1 MDVMEELSKR
11 SEYDELGIDYELV
24 LNEQGI
30 PVARIK
36 EEMSTLESVGQGL
49 QRVGAAG
56 VGTVAGV
63 LGATAGLPTDL
74 VGLING
80 IKDAVSAEDG
90 KKLDAFSKGFS
101 EFSKGGIIPGS
112 EFYKELWDKT
122 VDSLETYSPE
132 MKEDAKAG
140 FSFGEFFDVAGPVGV
155 GVAKA
160 PQIIKGT
167 KKKLEKVGE
176 SAQKRL
182 DEDKGSVTVS
192 SMGVG
197 EMGRMVDKGLSKLA
211 PTEGKVVN
219 LKPKTDRLNFYS
231 KAEEVTNQLKQN
243 KGTGQQYRQQL
254 LKAGVKP
261 DEIEWLGLDDVL
273 NKGKITKQELQD
285 QINANRIELDEVEL
299 SGGGDDVLDGLAT
312 KFNENETPMSA
323 EDAFGPEYLNER
335 ADELFEEGP
344 LDKSRTDFTR
354 EKAMQMA
361 KEEYDENPI
370 MKYVDPETGYTI
382 TGNDDVGYSIFRS
395 EAASSNFRN
404 ALDYNSINV
413 TRDVPYSL
421 NEAVIRA
428 EEDMMD
434 RGVAGMPGE
443 GTRFGEYTEPGGNN
457 YREFLIRYD
466 NPRERN
472 EVQFDDDHF
481 GIPGK
486 ENVIAHFR
494 TKDRTTS
501 DGKKVFYIEEIQSDW
516 GQQFRTQKGFLEF
529 GVTGITGTK
538 DMPKILNEF
547 TIRRPSKMGGPI
559 KDNNYYDWFKST
571 QIEDSLGDLNTTSLR
586 GLYRNFLIDRGIKNK
601 NGQVATFE
609 EKLKVLKDQG
619 IDVRQ
624 GPPKAP
630 FITDTDKWTQL
641 TLKRILSKAVDE
653 GYDFVSITPG
663 KAQMDR
669 WNDEGVAKFY
679 DEIVPKNAEKIVKKL
694 DKNAIQKDKEI
705 TIGVQTS
712 LSSGDTPFSSTRPK
726 KRFSIELTPQLKEK
740 VKKGMAMFSA
750 TPLVVGQEN
759 E

>member
-140 FSFGEFFDVAGPVGV
+140 FSLGEFFDVAGPVGV

-167 KKKLEKVGE
+167 KNKLEQVGK

-182 DEDKGSVTVS
+182 DEDQGSVAVS

-197 EMGRMVDKGLSKLA
+197 EMGKMVDKGLSKLA
-211 PTEGKVVN
+211 PTEGKVVD

-299 SGGGDDVLDGLAT
+299 SGGADDVLDGLAT
-312 KFNENETPMSA
+312 RFNENKTVMSA
-323 EDAFGPEYLNER
+323 EEAYGPNYLQEE
-335 ADELFEEGP
+335 ADEIFKNDDPMVDSIE
-344 LDKSRTDFTR
+344 D
-354 EKAMQMA
+354 AMKIA
-361 KEEYDENPI
+361 KERYDDNPI
-370 MKYVDPETGYTI
+370 MKYVDPRTGYTI
-382 TGNDDVGYSIFRS
+382 TGNDDVGYSIFR
-395 EAASSNFRN
+395 EEVDSSDFRN
-404 ALDYNSINV
+404 AIDYQRGDI
-413 TRDVPYSL
+413 PYSL
-421 NEAVIRA
+421 NEATIRA
-428 EEDMMD
+428 QRDMQETD
-434 RGVAGMPGE
+434 FPGMYE
-443 GTRFGEYTEPGGNN
+443 GRPTMYNEYTESGGDN
-457 YREFLIRYD
+457 YREFLIKYK
-466 NPRERN
+466 NPDIEFGQ
-472 EVQFDDDHF
+472 EHFDDM
-481 GIPGK
+481 
-486 ENVIAHFR
+486 NVIAHFR

-516 GQQFRTQKGFLEF
+516 GQKFRKERGN
-529 GVTGITGTK
+529 
-538 DMPKILNEF
+538 MPE
-547 TIRRPSKMGGPI
+547 
-559 KDNNYYDWFKST
+559 
-571 QIEDSLGDLNTTSLR
+571 SLPMLSVPT
-586 GLYRNFLIDRGIKNK
+586 
-601 NGQVATFE
+601 
-609 EKLKVLKDQG
+609 
-619 IDVRQ
+619 
-624 GPPKAP
+624 PKAP

-653 GYDFVSITPG
+653 GYDFVSISSG
-663 KAQMDR
+663 MVQGDR
-669 WNDEGVAKFY
+669 FNNKGLVKFY
-679 DEIVPKNAEKIVKKL
+679 NQIIPKNAEKIVNKL

-705 TIGVQTS
+705 TIPS
-712 LSSGDTPFSSTRPK
+712 LYSQAEGEFGTRPK

>member
-1 MDVMEELSKR
+1 MEELSKR

-49 QRVGAAG
+49 QRVGAAV
-56 VGTVAGV
+56 VGTGAGV

-140 FSFGEFFDVAGPVGV
+140 FSLGEFFDVAGPVGV

-167 KKKLEKVGE
+167 KNKLEQVGE

-182 DEDKGSVTVS
+182 DADKGSVAVS

-197 EMGRMVDKGLSKLA
+197 EMGKMVDKGLSKLA

-285 QINANRIELDEVEL
+285 QINANRIELDEVQFKSEADSNL
-299 SGGGDDVLDGLAT
+299 NFKETEILDTNDPYLT
-312 KFNENETPMSA
+312 DIISEQSRRMVDYNENL
-323 EDAFGPEYLNER
+323 DPEVAQDSIRNLFKR
-335 ADELFEEGP
+335 AYSEV
-344 LDKSRTDFTR
+344 K
-354 EKAMQMA
+354 
-361 KEEYDENPI
+361 
-370 MKYVDPETGYTI
+370 KYVDKETGYVI
-382 TGNDDVGYSIFRS
+382 IGSDNIGYDIFANES
-395 EAASSNFRN
+395 DSKF
-404 ALDYNSINV
+404 YKNSLTEPISDIREIPDSGIPNS
-413 TRDVPYSL
+413 RPYSF
-421 NEAVIRA
+421 NEAKIQA
-428 EEDMMD
+428 DYIINENTPF
-434 RGVAGMPGE
+434 GMA
-443 GTRFGEYTEPGGNN
+443 RFGEYTEPGGDN

-466 NPRERN
+466 NPKVE
-472 EVQFDDDHF
+472 FDESHF
-481 GIPGK
+481 D
-486 ENVIAHFR
+486 ETNVIAHFR

-501 DGKKVFYIEEIQSDW
+501 DDKKVFYIEEIQSDW
-516 GQQFRTQKGFLEF
+516 GQQFRTKKGFLNF
-529 GVTGITGTK
+529 GVTGIEGTK

-547 TIRRPSKMGGPI
+547 TISRPSKMGGAI
-559 KDNNYYDWFKST
+559 KDNNYYDWFKNT
-571 QIEDSLGDLNTTSLR
+571 QIEDSVGDLNVTSLR
-586 GLYRNFLIDRGIKNK
+586 GLYKNFLIDTAIKNK

-653 GYDFVSITPG
+653 GYDFVSISSG
-663 KAQMDR
+663 MVQGARFNNK
-669 WNDEGVAKFY
+669 GLVKFY
-679 DEIVPKNAEKIVKKL
+679 NEIIPKNAEKIVNKL

-705 TIGVQTS
+705 NIPS
-712 LSSGDTPFSSTRPK
+712 LYSQAEGEFGTRPK

>member
-30 PVARIK
+30 PVAKIK

-155 GVAKA
+155 GIAKA

-167 KKKLEKVGE
+167 KKKLEQVGE

-182 DEDKGSVTVS
+182 DADKGSVAVS

-197 EMGRMVDKGLSKLA
+197 EMGKMVDKGLSKLA
-211 PTEGKVVN
+211 PTEGKVVD

-273 NKGKITKQELQD
+273 NKGKITKQEIQD

-299 SGGGDDVLDGLAT
+299 KGNDARGG
-312 KFNENETPMSA
+312 MSNHGNLSQRFLGG
-323 EDAFGPEYLNER
+323 EKD
-335 ADELFEEGP
+335 
-344 LDKSRTDFTR
+344 DFTSD
-354 EKAMQMA
+354 EKGRAV
-361 KEEYDENPI
+361 YTF
-370 MKYVDPETGYTI
+370 VDPKTGYVI
-382 TGNDDVGYSIFRS
+382 KGGNDQGYEIFRS
-395 EAASSNFRN
+395 EADMKDGKNYLQRNFGRGRQSIASF
-404 ALDYNSINV
+404 D
-413 TRDVPYSL
+413 
-421 NEAVIRA
+421 EAVIQA
-428 EEDMMD
+428 EQIMVD
-434 RGVAGMPGE
+434 E
-443 GTRFGEYTEPGGNN
+443 GLIEPSRKKTAKYEEYTEPGGYN
-457 YREFLIRYD
+457 YREFLIKYN
-466 NPRERN
+466 NPK
-472 EVQFDDDHF
+472 VSFDEGHF
-481 GIPGK
+481 DE

-494 TKDRTTS
+494 TKDRKTS

-516 GQQFRTQKGFLEF
+516 GQQGRDEGFLLSKKELED
-529 GVTGITGTK
+529 IDLKLADAQLKYK
-538 DMPKILNEF
+538 DLLNTF
-547 TIRRPSKMGGPI
+547 TIKQGNKQIPFTDWYVSRRKELATSEDVKKQLDDIDFMVTETDFPLQMRNAF
-559 KDNNYYDWFKST
+559 KDQVSANFIFKNGK
-571 QIEDSLGDLNTTSLR
+571 QVR
-586 GLYRNFLIDRGIKNK
+586 GLRDSKFMKEVYDLQEQINFYQNDPLLRNI
-601 NGQVATFE
+601 
-609 EKLKVLKDQG
+609 
-619 IDVRQ
+619 
-624 GPPKAP
+624 PKAP
-630 FITDTDKWTQL
+630 FITNTDKWTQL
-641 TLKRILSKAVDE
+641 TLKRILSRAVDE

-694 DKNAIQKDKEI
+694 DRNAIQKDKEI
-705 TIGVQTS
+705 NIPSPFKSVRELHSQTEREF
-712 LSSGDTPFSSTRPK
+712 GKRPK

>member
-36 EEMSTLESVGQGL
+36 DEMSTLESVGQGL
-49 QRVGAAG
+49 QRVGAAV
-56 VGTVAGV
+56 VGTGAGV

-140 FSFGEFFDVAGPVGV
+140 FSLGEFFDVAGPVGV

-167 KKKLEKVGE
+167 KKKLEQVGE

-182 DEDKGSVTVS
+182 DADKGSVAVS

-197 EMGRMVDKGLSKLA
+197 EMGKMVDKGLSKLA

-285 QINANRIELDEVEL
+285 QINANRIELDEVQFKSEADSNL
-299 SGGGDDVLDGLAT
+299 NFKETEILDTNDPYLT
-312 KFNENETPMSA
+312 DIISEQSRRMVDYNENL
-323 EDAFGPEYLNER
+323 DPEVAQDSIRNLFKR
-335 ADELFEEGP
+335 AYSEV
-344 LDKSRTDFTR
+344 K
-354 EKAMQMA
+354 
-361 KEEYDENPI
+361 
-370 MKYVDPETGYTI
+370 KYVDKETGYVI
-382 TGNDDVGYSIFRS
+382 IGNDNIGYDIFANES
-395 EAASSNFRN
+395 DSKF
-404 ALDYNSINV
+404 YKNSLTEPISDIREIPDSGIPNS
-413 TRDVPYSL
+413 RPYSF
-421 NEAVIRA
+421 NEAKIQA
-428 EEDMMD
+428 DYIINENTPF
-434 RGVAGMPGE
+434 GMA
-443 GTRFGEYTEPGGNN
+443 RFGEYTEPGGDN
-457 YREFLIRYD
+457 YREFLIKYN
-466 NPRERN
+466 NP
-472 EVQFDDDHF
+472 EVQFDESHF
-481 GIPGK
+481 D
-486 ENVIAHFR
+486 ESNVIAHFR

-516 GQQFRTQKGFLEF
+516 GQKFRKERG
-529 GVTGITGTK
+529 K
-538 DMPKILNEF
+538 MPE
-547 TIRRPSKMGGPI
+547 
-559 KDNNYYDWFKST
+559 
-571 QIEDSLGDLNTTSLR
+571 SLPMLS
-586 GLYRNFLIDRGIKNK
+586 
-601 NGQVATFE
+601 VPA
-609 EKLKVLKDQG
+609 
-619 IDVRQ
+619 
-624 GPPKAP
+624 PKAP

-653 GYDFVSITPG
+653 GYDFVSISSG
-663 KAQMDR
+663 MVQGDR
-669 WNDEGVAKFY
+669 FNNKGLVKFY
-679 DEIVPKNAEKIVKKL
+679 NQIIPKNAEKIVNKL

-705 TIGVQTS
+705 NIPS
-712 LSSGDTPFSSTRPK
+712 LYSQAEGEFGTRPK

>member
-30 PVARIK
+30 PVAKIK

-167 KKKLEKVGE
+167 KKKLEQVGE

-182 DEDKGSVTVS
+182 DEDKGSVAVS

-273 NKGKITKQELQD
+273 NKGKITKQEIQD

-299 SGGGDDVLDGLAT
+299 KGNDARGG
-312 KFNENETPMSA
+312 MSNHGNLSQRFLGG
-323 EDAFGPEYLNER
+323 EKD
-335 ADELFEEGP
+335 
-344 LDKSRTDFTR
+344 DFTSD
-354 EKAMQMA
+354 EKGRAV
-361 KEEYDENPI
+361 YTF
-370 MKYVDPETGYTI
+370 VDPKTGYVI
-382 TGNDDVGYSIFRS
+382 KGGNDQGYEIFRS
-395 EAASSNFRN
+395 EADMKDGKNYLQRNFGRGRQSIASF
-404 ALDYNSINV
+404 D
-413 TRDVPYSL
+413 
-421 NEAVIRA
+421 EAVIQA
-428 EEDMMD
+428 E
-434 RGVAGMPGE
+434 
-443 GTRFGEYTEPGGNN
+443 
-457 YREFLIRYD
+457 
-466 NPRERN
+466 
-472 EVQFDDDHF
+472 
-481 GIPGK
+481 
-486 ENVIAHFR
+486 
-494 TKDRTTS
+494 
-501 DGKKVFYIEEIQSDW
+501 
-516 GQQFRTQKGFLEF
+516 
-529 GVTGITGTK
+529 
-538 DMPKILNEF
+538 
-547 TIRRPSKMGGPI
+547 
-559 KDNNYYDWFKST
+559 
-571 QIEDSLGDLNTTSLR
+571 QIM
-586 GLYRNFLIDRGIKNK
+586 
-601 NGQVATFE
+601 
-609 EKLKVLKDQG
+609 
-619 IDVRQ
+619 
-624 GPPKAP
+624 
-630 FITDTDKWTQL
+630 
-641 TLKRILSKAVDE
+641 VDE
-653 GYDFVSITPG
+653 GLI
-663 KAQMDR
+663 
-669 WNDEGVAKFY
+669 
-679 DEIVPKNAEKIVKKL
+679 
-694 DKNAIQKDKEI
+694 
-705 TIGVQTS
+705 
-712 LSSGDTPFSSTRPK
+712 
-726 KRFSIELTPQLKEK
+726 
-740 VKKGMAMFSA
+740 
-750 TPLVVGQEN
+750 
-759 E
+759 

>member
-273 NKGKITKQELQD
+273 NKGKITKQEIQD

-299 SGGGDDVLDGLAT
+299 SGFSDDYGLPRRL
-312 KFNENETPMSA
+312 NESETPMSA
-323 EDAFGPEYLNER
+323 EDAYGPEYLNNR
-335 ADELFEEGP
+335 ADEIFEEQSKIDE
-344 LDKSRTDFTR
+344 DKISVGKDSPYYQDGSLKFTIDDAY
-354 EKAMQMA
+354 KQA
-361 KEEYDENPI
+361 KNEYDDNPI

-395 EAASSNFRN
+395 EAESSNFRN
-404 ALDYNSINV
+404 DI
-413 TRDVPYSL
+413 TRNARDPGASPIIASL
-421 NEAVIRA
+421 NEALIRTR
-428 EEDMMD
+428 EDMMD
-434 RGVAGMPGE
+434 RGVLGMPGE
-443 GTRFGEYTEPGGNN
+443 GTRFGEYTEPGGDN

-494 TKDRTTS
+494 TKDRKTS

-516 GQQFRTQKGFLEF
+516 GQRFRKQLTNEQLARQGIVGQGLEYY
-529 GVTGITGTK
+529 K
-538 DMPKILNEF
+538 KEF
-547 TIRRPSKMGGPI
+547 T
-559 KDNNYYDWFKST
+559 
-571 QIEDSLGDLNTTSLR
+571 
-586 GLYRNFLIDRGIKNK
+586 
-601 NGQVATFE
+601 VA
-609 EKLKVLKDQG
+609 
-619 IDVRQ
+619 
-624 GPPKAP
+624 KAP

-669 WNDEGVAKFY
+669 WNNEGVAKFY